1 MVPMTCIEAGWFAW
15 TQAEKPA
22 EMTIM
27 AQRAG
32 RARREPRPLPA
43 RDERRSARFC

>member
-1 MVPMTCIEAGWFAW
+1 MFPMTCIEAGWFAW

-22 EMTIM
+22 GMTIM

-32 RARREPRPLPA
+32 RGQRKPRPLPA
-43 RDERRSARFC
+43 RGER